1 MSPELSRVV
10 VQLFS
15 SSEVAA
21 LKALHP
27 SGVLVSRERVDW
39 VCQVSNG
46 PHVVLQLREK
56 LGKDAIKTVRARS
69 KDREGRVRRPG
80 LYQLTEQG
88 RRCLEKLAR
97 EKLLAC

>member
-1 MSPELSRVV
+1 MNPEISRVV
-10 VQLFS
+10 AQLFS
-15 SSEVAA
+15 SSEAAA

-27 SGVLVSRERVDW
+27 SGVLVSRERMDW

-56 LGKDAIKTVRARS
+56 LGKAAIKTVRARS
-69 KDREGRVRRPG
+69 KDRPG
-80 LYQLTEQG
+80 LYQLTEHG

-97 EKLLAC
+97 ENL